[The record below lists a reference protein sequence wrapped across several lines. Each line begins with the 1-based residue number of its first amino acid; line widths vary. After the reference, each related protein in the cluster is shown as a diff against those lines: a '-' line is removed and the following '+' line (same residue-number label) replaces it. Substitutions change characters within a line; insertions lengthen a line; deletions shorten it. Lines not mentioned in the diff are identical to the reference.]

1 MVPLPP
7 LENTG
12 YNGLMSPRLDSVTDT
27 MIAKSE
33 SSSEGDLRVLNVIV
47 AAPND
52 REGAVRA
59 GLQLGDHLAEFAS
72 VDTVKMAGRYDTEL
86 ASELRLQHPFY
97 QIPSQTFPRDLAK
110 RLIQS
115 EKNYSN
121 SLIWTQLTPPDPLDS
136 YDIAHIHNAVPLAG
150 MVAAA
155 LQCEMNDLPYCV
167 TTHGIS
173 KIPELPKTM
182 NMPWV
187 AKLAFRAGFL
197 SPYRTVLRRAS
208 HLFALSASDAD
219 ILNRKFPAQS
229 VSVVPNGVQPNPPTR
244 DEREQLESTLGISKS
259 DPMLLFVGKVLPGK
273 GVQDLLAA
281 NRMVA
286 CECEFVLAG
295 SPMDSKLAER
305 LQTSNIRY
313 LEHVS
318 GSLLN
323 KLYRRADVFVFP
335 TRSDVF
341 PLVTLEAMAAATP
354 VISTTVGGIPEQ
366 ITEETG
372 VLVEP
377 ESPALLAEAVER
389 IISDVERRRAMGK
402 AAYERAM
409 QHYSWRSIA
418 ETTAERY
425 SRILSS
431 T

>member
-1 MVPLPP
+1 M
-7 LENTG
+7 T
-12 YNGLMSPRLDSVTDT
+12 
-27 MIAKSE
+27 AKSE
-33 SSSEGDLRVLNVIV
+33 PSPERALRVLNIIV
-47 AAPND
+47 AAPDD

-72 VDTVKMAGRYDTEL
+72 VDTVKMAGEYDTEL
-86 ASELRLQHPFY
+86 ASELQLQHSFY
-97 QIPSQTFPRDLAK
+97 QIPSRTPLRDLTK

-121 SLIWTQLTPPDPLDS
+121 SLIWTRLTSPDPLDS
-136 YDIAHIHNAVPLAG
+136 YDIAHIHNAVPVVG

-173 KIPELPKTM
+173 KIPELPETM
-182 NMPWV
+182 NMPWF
-187 AKLAFRAGFL
+187 AKMAFRVGVL
-197 SPYRTVLRRAS
+197 SPYQTVLRRAS
-208 HLFALSASDAD
+208 HLFALSANDAE
-219 ILNRKFPAQS
+219 ILNQKFPDQS
-229 VSVVPNGVQPNPPTR
+229 VSVIPNGVQPNPPTSN
-244 DEREQLESTLGISKS
+244 EREQLESTLGISKS

-273 GVQDLLAA
+273 GVQDLLDAS
-281 NRMVA
+281 RILD
-286 CECEFVLAG
+286 CECELVLAG
-295 SPMDSKLAER
+295 SAMDSKLVER

-313 LEHVS
+313 LEFVS
-318 GSLLN
+318 GSLLK

-377 ESPALLAEAVER
+377 ESPALLAEVIER
-389 IISDVERRRAMGK
+389 IISDAETRRTMGK

-409 QHYSWRSIA
+409 RQYSWRSVA
-418 ETTAERY
+418 KTTAERY
-425 SRILSS
+425 SYILAANQDES
-431 T
+431 